1 MKKLL
6 KVVAG
11 IAIGAASQLMGAQLS
26 ITDVQ
31 TRGETVIVRWTLTD
45 DTGQNPKND
54 SGEFS
59 NDQAAIDA
67 ALKKALLS
75 YDFAGAVK
83 QTYLGKV
90 ASLDN
95 KGTVVLV
102 DKGAAPAPPTPP
114 PSVEVLGLSVGTV
127 SGAQNATVSLPISLA
142 VAQASVAA
150 LQFDLALPA
159 GISFVSAT
167 PSSGALG
174 AGKSVSANM
183 VNATTLRVLVFGLN
197 QTVIPSG
204 TLLTLQM
211 KIASG
216 MKSGD
221 NPITVS
227 GVVMSDP
234 AGKTVSGDIDT
245 DGDIT
250 VG

>member
-6 KVVAG
+6 MGVVA
-11 IAIGAASQLMGAQLS
+11 ISLYMPSMGAQLS
-26 ITDVQ
+26 VTDVQ
-31 TRGETVIVRWTLTD
+31 TRGESVIVRWTLTD
-45 DTGQNPKND
+45 DSGQNPKND
-54 SGEFS
+54 SAEFS
-59 NDQAAIDA
+59 NDQSAIDA
-67 ALKKALLS
+67 TLKKALLS

-102 DKGAAPAPPTPP
+102 DKGAPAPPPP
-114 PSVEVLGLSVGTV
+114 PPPPVEVLGLSVGTV
-127 SGAQNATVSLPISLA
+127 SGSANGTVSLPVSFA
-142 VAQASVAA
+142 AAQASVAA
-150 LQFDLALPA
+150 LQFDLALPS
-159 GISFVSAT
+159 GISFVTATASA
-167 PSSGALG
+167 GALG

-204 TLLTLQM
+204 SLLTIQM
-211 KIASG
+211 KIVSG

-221 NPITVS
+221 NPIVIS

-234 AGKTVSGDIDT
+234 AGKTVGGDTDT
-245 DGDIT
+245 DGDVT